1 VKFAAILGI
10 ALATF
15 AVAEESHPE
24 APSTGQILRGV
35 SNTPWLGLEF
45 GEMSDAVRAHV
56 PALPPGIGFV
66 VTNVTP
72 GSPAEKAGV
81 KSYDIFWKLGDQ
93 LITNKAQL
101 STLLNLQKEGDEVN
115 LGLYRSGQE
124 LSVRLAL
131 GRQPN
136 DQLLAGAPVKT
147 AGLDV
152 PVKVFY
158 PAEGSGEI
166 GAADGKVTL
175 SLVNGQAVVKIV
187 ASGGAIVFEGPIR
200 NAEGVSTVPVAW
212 EKRVSI
218 LERGL
223 VDRMNNP
230 RPPRMRVLPPP
241 ADQK

>member
-10 ALATF
+10 AFATL

-24 APSTGQILRGV
+24 APATGQILRGV

-45 GEMSDAVRAHV
+45 GLMNDAVRAHV
-56 PALPPGIGFV
+56 PDLPQGIGFV

-93 LITNKAQL
+93 LIANKAQL
-101 STLLNLQKEGDEVN
+101 STLLNLKKEGEEVN
-115 LGLYRSGQE
+115 LGLYRSGQA
-124 LSVRLAL
+124 LSVPLVL

-136 DQLLAGAPVKT
+136 DQLLAGGPVKT

-152 PVKVFY
+152 PVKIFY

-175 SLVNGQAVVKIV
+175 SLVNGQAEVKIV
-187 ASGGAIVFEGPIR
+187 ASGGAVIFEGPIR
-200 NAEGVSTVPVAW
+200 NAEGVSTVPDAW
-212 EKRVSI
+212 KQRVSI

-230 RPPRMRVLPPP
+230 RPQRTRLLPAP
-241 ADQK
+241 AEQK